1 MANTTADKLTY
12 LREAKELIRQA
23 IITMG
28 VNVPSDTPL
37 KEYATKILSIQT
49 GTDTSDATATAS
61 DLVLDKTAYAQG
73 NKLVGTFDVMNSE
86 IPEVGG
92 TITET
97 EDMVDD
103 LLGDILGEV
112 E

>member
-1 MANTTADKLTY
+1 MAHTTADKLTY
-12 LREAKELIRQA
+12 LREAKALIRQA
-23 IITMG
+23 IIDMG
-28 VNVPSDTPL
+28 VSVPANTPL
-37 KEYATKILSIQT
+37 KEYATKILSI
-49 GTDTSDATATAS
+49 TSDANATAD
-61 DLVLDKTAYAQG
+61 DLMLNKTAYVQG
-73 NKLVGTFDVMNSE
+73 NKLTGTFDVMNSE